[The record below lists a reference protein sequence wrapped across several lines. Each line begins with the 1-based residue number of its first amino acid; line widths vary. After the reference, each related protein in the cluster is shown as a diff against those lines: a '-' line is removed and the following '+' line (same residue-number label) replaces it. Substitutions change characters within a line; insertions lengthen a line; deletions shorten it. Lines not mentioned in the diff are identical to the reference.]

1 MKKIVF
7 SFVAASALV
16 ALGAAPSSIG
26 FVRSAG
32 DFRVDGSLVRGNS
45 TIFDGDTVETA
56 ASRSVVQLGGG
67 QLTLA
72 PESRAKIYHDRTVLE
87 KGTGMLRDAAA
98 QVFQAD
104 SLQIAPAAK
113 DSVVQ
118 VDVKSATRVSVY
130 AFVGSAQV
138 RNSSGLLLANLHTG
152 MALDFD
158 SPPQAGGSTAVKL
171 TGMVSEQNGNYFIT
185 DSTTNT
191 VAQIQGKDLAKL
203 VGKRVTVNGSLI
215 PGAAPAAGATEVVSV
230 ATAQVVGAGAGAA
243 VATGL
248 AVGAKVA
255 IIGGIVVAGTV
266 GGLAA
271 AGTFSSSTTSP
282 Q

>member
-1 MKKIVF
+1 MKKIALWF
-7 SFVAASALV
+7 LAAGALV
-16 ALGAAPSSIG
+16 AISAAPSSIG

-56 ASRSVVQLGGG
+56 ASRSVVQLSGG

-87 KGTGMLRDAAA
+87 KGTGMLRDAAT
-98 QVFQAD
+98 QVLQAD
-104 SLQIAPAAK
+104 SLAIAPAAK
-113 DSVVQ
+113 GAVVQ
-118 VDVKSATRVSVY
+118 VDVKSASRVSVY
-130 AFVGSAQV
+130 AFAGNAQV
-138 RNSSGLLLANLHTG
+138 RNSSGLLLANLHSG

-158 SPPQAGGSTAVKL
+158 NPPQAGGSTAVKL
-171 TGMVSEQNGNYFIT
+171 TGMVSEQGGNYFIT

-215 PGAAPAAGATEVVSV
+215 PDATPATGATEVVSV
-230 ATAQVVGAGAGAA
+230 ASAQVVGAGAGAA
-243 VATGL
+243 TATGL

-255 IIGGIVVAGTV
+255 IIGGIAVAGTV

-282 Q
+282 K

>member
-1 MKKIVF
+1 MKKTVF
-7 SFVAASALV
+7 SFLATSVLV
-16 ALGAAPSSIG
+16 AIWAAPSSIG

-45 TIFDGDTVETA
+45 TIFDGDVVETA
-56 ASRSVVQLGGG
+56 ASRSVVQLSGG

-98 QVFQAD
+98 QLFQAD

-118 VDVKSATRVSVY
+118 VDVKSASRVSVY
-130 AFVGSAQV
+130 AFAGSAQV
-138 RNSSGLLLANLHTG
+138 RNSSGLLLASLDPG

-158 SPPQAGGSTAVKL
+158 NPPQASGSTAVTL
-171 TGMVSEQNGNYFIT
+171 TGMVSEPNGNYFIT

-191 VAQIQGKDLAKL
+191 VAQIEGKDLAKL
-203 VGKRVTVNGSLI
+203 VGKRATVQGSLI
-215 PGAAPAAGATEVVSV
+215 PGETPAAGASEVVSV
-230 ATAQVVGAGAGAA
+230 ATAHIVGAGAGAA

-248 AVGAKVA
+248 SVGAKVA
-255 IIGGIVVAGTV
+255 IIGGITVAGTV

-271 AGTFSSSTTSP
+271 AGTFGSSSASP